1 MDINYSKIKMN
12 NDENDTHEVANELLN
27 GVVYKL
33 KCNDPN
39 IKEFYIGSSVNM
51 KQRIANHKSDCN
63 NTNSIGYNF
72 KVYKF
77 IRNNGGFE
85 NWEFETLLEVEVIS
99 KKELRLKY
107 ERPYQLEL
115 LPQLNS
121 QLEGRTIEEWYEDN
135 KEEILKKQK
144 KWREDNKETI
154 LEYHKERYEKNK
166 ETIKEKYENNKEEI
180 AKKNKERYENNKE
193 EIAKKR
199 KENYEDHKE
208 EILKKQKIYN
218 EKHKVEILEKQ
229 REKFKCDCGG
239 KYTKSNKTKHLNSK
253 KHKDYIESLNKN

>member
-1 MDINYSKIKMN
+1 MKGI
-12 NDENDTHEVANELLN
+12 
-27 GVVYKL
+27 VYKIYC
-33 KCNDPN
+33 KDSS
-39 IKEFYIGSSVNM
+39 ITEFYIGSSCDM
-51 KQRIANHKSDCN
+51 KQRIASHKSDCN
-63 NTNSIGYNF
+63 NTNSKKYNF

-85 NWEFETLLEVEVIS
+85 NWECETLLEVEVIS

-107 ERPYQLEL
+107 ERPYQLDL

-154 LEYHKERYEKNK
+154 LEYHKERYEDNREEILKK
-166 ETIKEKYENNKEEI
+166 SIERYFNNKDEILKKQKERYEKHKEVI
-180 AKKNKERYENNKE
+180 AKKNKE
-193 EIAKKR
+193 
-199 KENYEDHKE
+199 NYDKNKE
-208 EILKKQKIYN
+208 EILKKNKENY
-218 EKHKVEILEKQ
+218 EKHREEILEKQ

-253 KHKDYIESLNKN
+253 KHKDYMESLNDI